1 MDKALELIAEKV
13 GQALTEQG
21 FERRS
26 EPLREDKGIGVLYT
40 GEAVAYSVM
49 YETGAKRFLLRTA
62 SMTDKGPDGEW
73 KNLSTW
79 MYDAQN
85 GSDLRDAESI
95 ANDFVETIQGPK
107 RVEAVRESKKKRK
120 KDDEYNVDPVF
131 FFNRTVNIF
140 PEIREEL
147 AQERIE
153 YGRVRAVTFARTK
166 LLPKMENLAKSYP
179 DSDPYNKLCALLN
192 DMYQNGDMDV
202 RSIVTM
208 VLLNGFSDESLV
220 EKMSEQFSDDLK
232 KGWKFGKKYK
242 GRKVKP
248 EKKKKRVQYTAEN
261 LNELRRR

>member
-13 GQALTEQG
+13 GQALAQQS
-21 FERRS
+21 FERQS
-26 EPLREDKGIGVLYT
+26 EPLREEKGIGVLFT
-40 GEAVAYSVM
+40 SENVAYSIF

-62 SMTDKGPDGEW
+62 PMTEKGPDSNW
-73 KNLSTW
+73 KTLSTW
-79 MYDAQN
+79 MYDSAN
-85 GSDLRDAESI
+85 GSDLSDAESI

-107 RVEAVRESKKKRK
+107 RLAAVQQSKKKRK

-131 FFNRTVNIF
+131 FFNRMVNIF
-140 PEIREEL
+140 PELREEI

-153 YGRVRAVTFARTK
+153 YGKIRSVTFARSK
-166 LLPKMENLAKSYP
+166 LLPKMENLAKSYS
-179 DSDPYNKLCALLN
+179 DSDPYNKMVSLLN

-208 VLLNGFSDESLV
+208 VLLNGITDESIV

-232 KGWKFGKKYK
+232 KAWKFGKKYK
-242 GRKVKP
+242 GKKVKP